1 MTEEDK
7 KLCIKSAIFDIA
19 ESARAMISEEDSNVK
34 FEEYREINKSLG
46 TLIELLSIEWE

>member
-19 ESARAMISEEDSNVK
+19 ESARAMVNEEDPNIK
-34 FEEYREINKSLG
+34 FEEYRDINKSLDV
-46 TLIELLSIEWE
+46 LVELLGIEWE